1 MPLITIKIVGEKT
14 TEQKRKLV
22 KDITEVVAKDLND
35 PPEVV
40 TIDIVEISTNNFA
53 AAGQLFVDR

>member
-1 MPLITIKIVGEKT
+1 MPLITIKILGEKT
-14 TEQKRKLV
+14 TEQKRNLV
-22 KDITEVVAKDLND
+22 KDITAAVVKDLND

-40 TIDIVEISTNNFA
+40 TIDIVEMSPNNFA